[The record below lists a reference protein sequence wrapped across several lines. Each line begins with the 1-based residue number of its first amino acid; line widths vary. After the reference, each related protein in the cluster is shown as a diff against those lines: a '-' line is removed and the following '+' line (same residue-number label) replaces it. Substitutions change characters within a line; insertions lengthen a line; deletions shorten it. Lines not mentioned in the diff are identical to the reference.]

1 MIVQF
6 PSPLNRKPPAN
17 CSGGAFGHRHH
28 AAAGILPAVEGGI
41 LPPGPALEFSST
53 VAWRTVNPPGET
65 PGSTAGKMPAAG
77 LQARANWA
85 RLCCLT
91 MWI

>member
-1 MIVQF
+1 MIAQF

-17 CSGGAFGHRHH
+17 SSGGAFGHRHH
-28 AAAGILPAVEGGI
+28 VAAGILPAVEGGI

-53 VAWRTVNPPGET
+53 VAWRMVNLPGET

-77 LQARANWA
+77 LRPRATSA
-85 RLCCLT
+85 RLRCST
-91 MWI
+91 M